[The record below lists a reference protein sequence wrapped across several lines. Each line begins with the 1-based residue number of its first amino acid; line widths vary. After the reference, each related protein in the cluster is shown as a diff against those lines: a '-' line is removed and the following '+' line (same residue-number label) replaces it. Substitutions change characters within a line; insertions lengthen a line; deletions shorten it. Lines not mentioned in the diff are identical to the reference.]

1 MSVNPTTIKRA
12 FLIETLYPEGGIYK
26 HCSLERLDILQRIE
40 DRYYIEDKVFKM
52 WLDLRKTGELG
63 ESPRDKP
70 VEFYL
75 KIPERKYK

>member
-1 MSVNPTTIKRA
+1 
-12 FLIETLYPEGGIYK
+12 
-26 HCSLERLDILQRIE
+26 
-40 DRYYIEDKVFKM
+40 M
-52 WLDLRKTGELG
+52 WRDLRKTGELG